1 TCRESR
7 PGCWRNLR
15 ESLQRERPG
24 FWTGRR
30 SSPRPTGSGG
40 YTPAME
46 FLRTS
51 QTFPFS
57 AAVVHTGSV
66 MEAVPVGIPPG
77 ESKPAVGGAA
87 AEMKEIFRQYDELL
101 EQIGLEKTATASV
114 RLYLQNIV
122 SDIAEVNMVY
132 REYFQSHPPNRR
144 AYG

>member
-1 TCRESR
+1 
-7 PGCWRNLR
+7 
-15 ESLQRERPG
+15 
-24 FWTGRR
+24 
-30 SSPRPTGSGG
+30 
-40 YTPAME
+40 ME

-57 AAVVHTGSV
+57 AAVLHTGSV
-66 MEAVPVGIPPG
+66 MEAVLVGIPPG

-144 AYG
+144 AYGVDLQTGMLVEAAFTVEIPERSLNSFQRRPSARKCSSI

>member
-1 TCRESR
+1 
-7 PGCWRNLR
+7 
-15 ESLQRERPG
+15 
-24 FWTGRR
+24 
-30 SSPRPTGSGG
+30 
-40 YTPAME
+40 ME

-144 AYG
+144 AYGVDLQTGMLVEAAFTVEIPERSLNSFQRRPSARKCSSI